1 MNILLAI
8 ILGAIAGAI
17 ASAVMRSPNGI
28 LMDIVLGIVGAFV
41 GSLLM
46 NAFGAPG
53 TTGFNLYSLI
63 VSVVG
68 AIAVIFLGRMFS
80 RREI

>member
-1 MNILLAI
+1 MSILLAI
-8 ILGAIAGAI
+8 ILGGIAGAI
-17 ASAVMRSPNGI
+17 ASALMHSPNGM

-41 GSLLM
+41 GTLIM

-53 TTGFNLYSLI
+53 TTGFNLYSLL
-63 VSVVG
+63 VAVVG
-68 AIAVIFLGRMFS
+68 AVAVIFLGRVFS